1 MTALASRIFYLLF
14 AAIRS
19 ILRPSPEPYRLKRGL
34 FLGVRTGTASE
45 VRVDRAFPD
54 RHLWNPYK

>member
-19 ILRPSPEPYRLKRGL
+19 ILRPSPKPYRLTRGL
-34 FLGVRTGTASE
+34 FFGVRTDASE
-45 VRVDRAFPD
+45 TRVDRAFPG
-54 RHLWNPYK
+54 RRL